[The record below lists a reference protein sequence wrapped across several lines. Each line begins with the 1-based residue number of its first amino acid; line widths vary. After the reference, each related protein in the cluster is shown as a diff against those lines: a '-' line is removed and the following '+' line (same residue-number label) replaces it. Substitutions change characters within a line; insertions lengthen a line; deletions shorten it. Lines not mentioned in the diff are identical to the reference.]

1 MVIKEL
7 SYFNLLMDA
16 PQRPSVLRTV
26 LRTAQPA
33 STPCPKGEPA

>member
-1 MVIKEL
+1 MVKDL
-7 SYFNLLMDA
+7 RYFNLLMGA
-16 PQRPSVLRTV
+16 HQRPPV

>member
-16 PQRPSVLRTV
+16 PQRPSVLRT
-26 LRTAQPA
+26 AQPA